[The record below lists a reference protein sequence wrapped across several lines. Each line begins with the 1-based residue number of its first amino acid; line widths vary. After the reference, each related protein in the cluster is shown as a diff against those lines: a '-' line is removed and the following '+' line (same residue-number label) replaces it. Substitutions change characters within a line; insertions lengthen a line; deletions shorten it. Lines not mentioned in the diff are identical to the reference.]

1 MRTGLIAILCAAMFV
16 TVAFAS
22 AASPLDGN
30 ADASGTS
37 VKPGLYLN
45 PAQEYVQIGLDDV
58 KSVIA
63 SEIPRAKMETL
74 SGGLINDRVYGKLWQ
89 FTFWTEAHENILMGV
104 DAETGDV
111 EFFFGRTG
119 GNITGEEK
127 ISLEKAKQIASDYIK
142 GRDDNLNLIPVMAN
156 YVGPHAE
163 GSPGEYLIRYSR
175 VIDGVRCLSD
185 GITVTVNPVSGHIMS
200 YYRSWTMPEDQIPT
214 DAQPSVSESE
224 AGAIVTDF
232 MTENGAEGIQVLSSE
247 MQWVDMNYPAGLQDP
262 HDIHL
267 AWRVRFIDDYYRSH
281 GVTFPP
287 AIWVDAE
294 TGEILKCLYSLG

>member
-1 MRTGLIAILCAAMFV
+1 MKEPTGGRMRMGFIVLLCAALV
-16 TVAFAS
+16 IAAAFAS
-22 AASPLDGN
+22 AAFSSSGDT
-30 ADASGTS
+30 DANDVTVSGMREVEPETAYG
-37 VKPGLYLN
+37 KIWEFTFRTEMRETIL
-45 PAQEYVQIGLDDV
+45 AGLDAEIDV
-58 KSVIA
+58 A
-63 SEIPRAKMETL
+63 YL
-74 SGGLINDRVYGKLWQ
+74 
-89 FTFWTEAHENILMGV
+89 
-104 DAETGDV
+104 
-111 EFFFGRTG
+111 FFGRTRERIPG
-119 GNITGEEK
+119 SEM
-127 ISLEKAKQIASDYIK
+127 ISLEKAQQIVSGCIDER
-142 GRDDNLNLIPVMAN
+142 GGDLNLIPVTAN

-163 GSPGEYLIRYSR
+163 GSPGEYLIRYSW

-281 GVTFPP
+281 GVTFPA